1 MAMCGGAFEDG
12 EETRVMNLRMWKS
25 IAEPRWNSELQREE
39 IIHENSRRFE
49 AELSVRQPVVLLG
62 YPTNGYLSFNNRVYR
77 YSQLLEDGSRDLRY
91 YNRYFVRYTQPL
103 FQVNN
108 LRNDRERAELDLE
121 DSQLDFYDELVDLVD
136 DLSDDYFQLFEVAY
150 NEGINRTHV
159 GNIQAAVAV
168 A

>member
-1 MAMCGGAFEDG
+1 M
-12 EETRVMNLRMWKS
+12 
-25 IAEPRWNSELQREE
+25 
-39 IIHENSRRFE
+39 
-49 AELSVRQPVVLLG
+49 RQPVVLLG
-62 YPTNGYLSFNNRVYR
+62 YPTNGYLSLNNRVYR

-121 DSQLDFYDELVDLVD
+121 DSQLDFYDELVYLVD

-159 GNIQAAVAV
+159 GNIKAAVAV